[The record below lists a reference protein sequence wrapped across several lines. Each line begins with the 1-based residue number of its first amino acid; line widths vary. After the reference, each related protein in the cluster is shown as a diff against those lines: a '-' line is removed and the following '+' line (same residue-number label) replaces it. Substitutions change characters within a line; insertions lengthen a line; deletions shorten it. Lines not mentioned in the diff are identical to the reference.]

1 MTFYQ
6 ELQLNQAGSK
16 ALIRNSAT
24 NREKIR
30 HTWIYLAK
38 IAITMAFCM
47 AFVMGFS
54 AIFGNDNSIAGVV
67 LLLFLMVF
75 KNADFGICTKHSLA
89 VMGIIF
95 AVLNCMPRLAN
106 SFDPMAGMFMNIGCI
121 FLLTFLSCHN
131 MLMSN
136 QSTVVLGYLLLYGY
150 DATGKTF
157 AMRSI
162 GLLLGAV
169 ATMIV
174 FYRGHRNRSY
184 KRTIKD
190 FFKEFRLHSSRT
202 KWQIAL
208 ALGVSSIMC
217 AVELLHLPRSM
228 WAGIAA
234 MSVILPFEKDAKGR
248 TKGRIPGN
256 LLGGI
261 VFLALYILL
270 PPSFLSYAGIIGG
283 IGVGLS
289 ATYGWQ
295 SLFNSFGAMAVATG
309 LIGLEG
315 AIFFRIMHNI
325 CGSLYGQFFYKF
337 FSITCK
343 SVFFRQ
349 RWIKCCIITKGC
361 CMNEF
366 PNTISCNIPCVFY
379 PIFPTVPS
387 LPQHSGTY
395 HKDFDI

>member
-24 NREKIR
+24 NREKVR

-95 AVLNCMPRLAN
+95 AILMTGPRLAN
-106 SFDPMAGMFMNIGCI
+106 SFGPVGGMFMNIGCI

-184 KRTIKD
+184 KRTIKN
-190 FFKEFRLHSSRT
+190 FFKEFSLHSSRT

-208 ALGVSSIMC
+208 ALGVASIMC
-217 AVELLHLPRSM
+217 VTELLHLPRSM

-234 MSVILPFEKDAKGR
+234 MSVILPFEKDARGR

-325 CGSLYGQFFYKF
+325 CGSLYGQVFYKF
-337 FSITCK
+337 FDNCVSRFMK
-343 SVFFRQ
+343 
-349 RWIKCCIITKGC
+349 
-361 CMNEF
+361 
-366 PNTISCNIPCVFY
+366 NTSPE
-379 PIFPTVPS
+379 TA
-387 LPQHSGTY
+387 
-395 HKDFDI
+395 

>member
-24 NREKIR
+24 TREKFR
-30 HTWIYLAK
+30 HTWIYLVK

-54 AIFGNDNSIAGVV
+54 TIFGNDNSIAGVV
-67 LLLFLMVF
+67 LLLFLMIF
-75 KNADFGICTKHSLA
+75 KNADFGICTRQSLA

-95 AVLNCMPRLAN
+95 AVLMTGPRLAN
-106 SFDPMAGMFMNIGCI
+106 SFHPIIGMFINIGCI

-150 DATGKTF
+150 DAVGKTF

-162 GLLLGAV
+162 GLLLGAA

-174 FYRGHRNRSY
+174 FYRGHKNRRY

-202 KWQIAL
+202 KWQLAL

-217 AVELLHLPRSM
+217 AVELLKLPRAM

-234 MSVILPFEKDAKGR
+234 MSVILPFEKDSKGR
-248 TKGRIPGN
+248 TRGRIPGN
-256 LLGGI
+256 
-261 VFLALYILL
+261 F
-270 PPSFLSYAGIIGG
+270 
-283 IGVGLS
+283 
-289 ATYGWQ
+289 
-295 SLFNSFGAMAVATG
+295 
-309 LIGLEG
+309 
-315 AIFFRIMHNI
+315 
-325 CGSLYGQFFYKF
+325 
-337 FSITCK
+337 
-343 SVFFRQ
+343 
-349 RWIKCCIITKGC
+349 
-361 CMNEF
+361 
-366 PNTISCNIPCVFY
+366 
-379 PIFPTVPS
+379 
-387 LPQHSGTY
+387 
-395 HKDFDI
+395 

>member
-95 AVLNCMPRLAN
+95 AILMTGPRLAN
-106 SFDPMAGMFMNIGCI
+106 SFGPVGGMFMNIGCI

-157 AMRSI
+157 AMRNI

-190 FFKEFRLHSSRT
+190 FFKEFSLHSSRT

-208 ALGVSSIMC
+208 ALGVASIMC

-261 VFLALYILL
+261 VFLALYIML

-315 AIFFRIMHNI
+315 AIFFRIIHNI
-325 CGSLYGQFFYKF
+325 FGSLYGQFFYKF
-337 FSITCK
+337 FDNCVSRFMK
-343 SVFFRQ
+343 
-349 RWIKCCIITKGC
+349 
-361 CMNEF
+361 
-366 PNTISCNIPCVFY
+366 NTSPE
-379 PIFPTVPS
+379 TV
-387 LPQHSGTY
+387 
-395 HKDFDI
+395 

>member
-24 NREKIR
+24 NREKVR

-95 AVLNCMPRLAN
+95 AILMTGPRLAN
-106 SFDPMAGMFMNIGCI
+106 SFGPVGGMFMNIGCI

-131 MLMSN
+131 MLMCN

-190 FFKEFRLHSSRT
+190 FFKEFSLHSSRT

-208 ALGVSSIMC
+208 ALGVASIMC
-217 AVELLHLPRSM
+217 VTELLHLPRSM

-234 MSVILPFEKDAKGR
+234 MSVILPFEKDARGR

-325 CGSLYGQFFYKF
+325 CGSLYGQVFYKF
-337 FSITCK
+337 FDNCVSRFMK
-343 SVFFRQ
+343 
-349 RWIKCCIITKGC
+349 
-361 CMNEF
+361 
-366 PNTISCNIPCVFY
+366 NTSPE
-379 PIFPTVPS
+379 TA
-387 LPQHSGTY
+387 
-395 HKDFDI
+395 

>member
-1 MTFYQ
+1 
-6 ELQLNQAGSK
+6 
-16 ALIRNSAT
+16 
-24 NREKIR
+24 
-30 HTWIYLAK
+30 
-38 IAITMAFCM
+38 MAFCM

-75 KNADFGICTKHSLA
+75 KNVDFGICTKHSLA

-95 AVLNCMPRLAN
+95 AILMTGPRLAN
-106 SFDPMAGMFMNIGCI
+106 SFGPVGGMFMNIGCI

-162 GLLLGAV
+162 GLLLSAV

-190 FFKEFRLHSSRT
+190 FFKEFSLHSSRT

-208 ALGVSSIMC
+208 ALGVASIMC

-261 VFLALYILL
+261 VFLALYIML

-295 SLFNSFGAMAVATG
+295 CLFNSFGAMAVATG

-337 FSITCK
+337 FD
-343 SVFFRQ
+343 
-349 RWIKCCIITKGC
+349 
-361 CMNEF
+361 N
-366 PNTISCNIPCVFY
+366 CVSRFAKKTS
-379 PIFPTVPS
+379 PETA
-387 LPQHSGTY
+387 
-395 HKDFDI
+395 

>member
-95 AVLNCMPRLAN
+95 AILMTGPRLAN
-106 SFDPMAGMFMNIGCI
+106 SFGPVGGMFMNIGCI

-190 FFKEFRLHSSRT
+190 FFKEFRYDATGKTFAMRSIGLLLGAVATMIVFYRGHRNRSYKRTIKDFFKEFSLHSSRT

-248 TKGRIPGN
+248 IKGRIPGN

-261 VFLALYILL
+261 VFLALYIML

-337 FSITCK
+337 FD
-343 SVFFRQ
+343 
-349 RWIKCCIITKGC
+349 
-361 CMNEF
+361 N
-366 PNTISCNIPCVFY
+366 CVSRFAKKTS
-379 PIFPTVPS
+379 PETA
-387 LPQHSGTY
+387 
-395 HKDFDI
+395 

>member
-24 NREKIR
+24 NREKVR

-95 AVLNCMPRLAN
+95 AILMTGPRLAN
-106 SFDPMAGMFMNIGCI
+106 SFGPVGGMFMNIGCI

-157 AMRSI
+157 AMRSL

-190 FFKEFRLHSSRT
+190 FFKEFSLHSSRT

-208 ALGVSSIMC
+208 ALGVASIMC
-217 AVELLHLPRSM
+217 VTELLHLPRSM

-234 MSVILPFEKDAKGR
+234 MSVILPFEKDARGR

-325 CGSLYGQFFYKF
+325 CGSLYGQVFYKF
-337 FSITCK
+337 FDNCVSRFMK
-343 SVFFRQ
+343 
-349 RWIKCCIITKGC
+349 
-361 CMNEF
+361 
-366 PNTISCNIPCVFY
+366 NTSPE
-379 PIFPTVPS
+379 TA
-387 LPQHSGTY
+387 
-395 HKDFDI
+395 

>member
-24 NREKIR
+24 NREKVR

-95 AVLNCMPRLAN
+95 AILMTGPKLAN
-106 SFDPMAGMFMNIGCI
+106 SFGPVGGMFMNIGCI

-131 MLMSN
+131 MLMCN

-162 GLLLGAV
+162 GLLLSAV

-190 FFKEFRLHSSRT
+190 FFKEFSLHSSRT

-208 ALGVSSIMC
+208 ALGVASIMC
-217 AVELLHLPRSM
+217 ITELLHLPRSM

-234 MSVILPFEKDAKGR
+234 MSVILPFEKDARGR

-325 CGSLYGQFFYKF
+325 CGSLYGQIFYKF
-337 FSITCK
+337 FDNCVSRFMK
-343 SVFFRQ
+343 
-349 RWIKCCIITKGC
+349 
-361 CMNEF
+361 
-366 PNTISCNIPCVFY
+366 NTSPE
-379 PIFPTVPS
+379 TA
-387 LPQHSGTY
+387 
-395 HKDFDI
+395 

>member
-16 ALIRNSAT
+16 ALIRNSVT
-24 NREKIR
+24 NREKVR

-95 AVLNCMPRLAN
+95 VILMTGPRLAN
-106 SFDPMAGMFMNIGCI
+106 SFGPVGGMFMNIGCI

-190 FFKEFRLHSSRT
+190 FFKEFSLHSSRT

-208 ALGVSSIMC
+208 ALGVASIMC
-217 AVELLHLPRSM
+217 VTELLHLPRSM

-234 MSVILPFEKDAKGR
+234 MSVILPFEKDARGR

-325 CGSLYGQFFYKF
+325 CGSLYGQVFYKF
-337 FSITCK
+337 FDNCVSRFMK
-343 SVFFRQ
+343 
-349 RWIKCCIITKGC
+349 
-361 CMNEF
+361 
-366 PNTISCNIPCVFY
+366 NTSPE
-379 PIFPTVPS
+379 TA
-387 LPQHSGTY
+387 
-395 HKDFDI
+395 

>member
-16 ALIRNSAT
+16 AFIRNSAT

-95 AVLNCMPRLAN
+95 AILMTGPRLAN
-106 SFDPMAGMFMNIGCI
+106 SFGPVGGMFMNIGCI

-190 FFKEFRLHSSRT
+190 FFKEFSLHSSRT

-208 ALGVSSIMC
+208 ALGVASIMC
-217 AVELLHLPRSM
+217 TVELLHLPRSM

-234 MSVILPFEKDAKGR
+234 MSVILPFEKDARGR
-248 TKGRIPGN
+248 TKGRISGN

-261 VFLALYILL
+261 VFLALYIML

-309 LIGLEG
+309 LIELEG

-337 FSITCK
+337 FDNCVSRFMK
-343 SVFFRQ
+343 
-349 RWIKCCIITKGC
+349 
-361 CMNEF
+361 
-366 PNTISCNIPCVFY
+366 NTSPK
-379 PIFPTVPS
+379 TA
-387 LPQHSGTY
+387 
-395 HKDFDI
+395 

>member
-24 NREKIR
+24 NREKVR

-95 AVLNCMPRLAN
+95 AILMTGPRLAN
-106 SFDPMAGMFMNIGCI
+106 SFGPVGGMFMNIGCI

-190 FFKEFRLHSSRT
+190 FFKEFSLHSSRT

-208 ALGVSSIMC
+208 ALGVASIMC
-217 AVELLHLPRSM
+217 VTELLHLPRSM

-234 MSVILPFEKDAKGR
+234 MSVILPFEKDARGR

-261 VFLALYILL
+261 VFLALYSLL

-325 CGSLYGQFFYKF
+325 CGSLYGQIFYKF
-337 FSITCK
+337 FDNCVSRFMK
-343 SVFFRQ
+343 
-349 RWIKCCIITKGC
+349 
-361 CMNEF
+361 
-366 PNTISCNIPCVFY
+366 NTSPE
-379 PIFPTVPS
+379 TA
-387 LPQHSGTY
+387 
-395 HKDFDI
+395 

>member
-16 ALIRNSAT
+16 TLIRNSAT
-24 NREKIR
+24 NREKVR

-95 AVLNCMPRLAN
+95 VILMTGPRLAN
-106 SFDPMAGMFMNIGCI
+106 SFGPVGGMFMNIGCI

-190 FFKEFRLHSSRT
+190 FFKEFSLHSSRT

-208 ALGVSSIMC
+208 ALGVASIMC
-217 AVELLHLPRSM
+217 VTELLHLPRSM

-234 MSVILPFEKDAKGR
+234 MSVILPFEKDARGR

-325 CGSLYGQFFYKF
+325 CGSLYGQVFYKF
-337 FSITCK
+337 FDNCVSRFMK
-343 SVFFRQ
+343 
-349 RWIKCCIITKGC
+349 
-361 CMNEF
+361 
-366 PNTISCNIPCVFY
+366 NTSPE
-379 PIFPTVPS
+379 TA
-387 LPQHSGTY
+387 
-395 HKDFDI
+395 

>member
-24 NREKIR
+24 NREKVR

-95 AVLNCMPRLAN
+95 VILMTGPRLAN
-106 SFDPMAGMFMNIGCI
+106 SFGPVGGMFMNIGCI

-131 MLMSN
+131 ILMSN

-190 FFKEFRLHSSRT
+190 FFKEFSLHSSRT

-208 ALGVSSIMC
+208 ALGVASIMC
-217 AVELLHLPRSM
+217 VTELLHLPRSM

-234 MSVILPFEKDAKGR
+234 MSVILPFEKDARGR

-261 VFLALYILL
+261 VFLALYSLL

-325 CGSLYGQFFYKF
+325 CGSLYGQVFYKF
-337 FSITCK
+337 FDNCVSRFMK
-343 SVFFRQ
+343 
-349 RWIKCCIITKGC
+349 
-361 CMNEF
+361 
-366 PNTISCNIPCVFY
+366 NTSPE
-379 PIFPTVPS
+379 TA
-387 LPQHSGTY
+387 
-395 HKDFDI
+395 

>member
-24 NREKIR
+24 NREKVR

-95 AVLNCMPRLAN
+95 AILMTGPRLAN
-106 SFDPMAGMFMNIGCI
+106 SFGPVGGMFMNIGCI

-190 FFKEFRLHSSRT
+190 FFKEFSLHSSRT

-208 ALGVSSIMC
+208 ALGVASIMC
-217 AVELLHLPRSM
+217 VTELLHLPRSM

-234 MSVILPFEKDAKGR
+234 MSVILPFEKDARGR

-261 VFLALYILL
+261 VFLALYSLL

-325 CGSLYGQFFYKF
+325 CGSLYGQVFYKF
-337 FSITCK
+337 FDNCVSRFMK
-343 SVFFRQ
+343 
-349 RWIKCCIITKGC
+349 
-361 CMNEF
+361 
-366 PNTISCNIPCVFY
+366 NTSPE
-379 PIFPTVPS
+379 TA
-387 LPQHSGTY
+387 
-395 HKDFDI
+395 

>member
-1 MTFYQ
+1 
-6 ELQLNQAGSK
+6 
-16 ALIRNSAT
+16 
-24 NREKIR
+24 
-30 HTWIYLAK
+30 
-38 IAITMAFCM
+38 
-47 AFVMGFS
+47 
-54 AIFGNDNSIAGVV
+54 
-67 LLLFLMVF
+67 
-75 KNADFGICTKHSLA
+75 
-89 VMGIIF
+89 
-95 AVLNCMPRLAN
+95 
-106 SFDPMAGMFMNIGCI
+106 
-121 FLLTFLSCHN
+121 

-190 FFKEFRLHSSRT
+190 FFKEFSLHSSRT

-208 ALGVSSIMC
+208 ALGVASIMC

-248 TKGRIPGN
+248 IKGRIPGN

-325 CGSLYGQFFYKF
+325 CGSLYGQVFYKF
-337 FSITCK
+337 FDNCVSRFMK
-343 SVFFRQ
+343 
-349 RWIKCCIITKGC
+349 
-361 CMNEF
+361 
-366 PNTISCNIPCVFY
+366 NTSPE
-379 PIFPTVPS
+379 TV
-387 LPQHSGTY
+387 
-395 HKDFDI
+395 

>member
-30 HTWIYLAK
+30 HTCIYLAK

-95 AVLNCMPRLAN
+95 AILMTGPRLAN
-106 SFDPMAGMFMNIGCI
+106 SFGPVGGMFMNIGCI

-162 GLLLGAV
+162 ELLLGAV

-190 FFKEFRLHSSRT
+190 FFKEFSLHSSRT

-337 FSITCK
+337 FD
-343 SVFFRQ
+343 
-349 RWIKCCIITKGC
+349 
-361 CMNEF
+361 N
-366 PNTISCNIPCVFY
+366 CVSRFAKKTS
-379 PIFPTVPS
+379 PETA
-387 LPQHSGTY
+387 
-395 HKDFDI
+395 

>member
-16 ALIRNSAT
+16 ALIRNSTT
-24 NREKIR
+24 NREKVR

-95 AVLNCMPRLAN
+95 AILMTGPRLAN
-106 SFDPMAGMFMNIGCI
+106 SFGPVGGMFMNIGCI

-190 FFKEFRLHSSRT
+190 FFKEFSLHSSRT

-208 ALGVSSIMC
+208 ALGVASIMC
-217 AVELLHLPRSM
+217 VTELLHLPRSM

-234 MSVILPFEKDAKGR
+234 MSVILPFEKDARGR

-325 CGSLYGQFFYKF
+325 CGSLYGQVFYKF
-337 FSITCK
+337 FDNCVSRFMK
-343 SVFFRQ
+343 
-349 RWIKCCIITKGC
+349 
-361 CMNEF
+361 
-366 PNTISCNIPCVFY
+366 NTSPE
-379 PIFPTVPS
+379 TA
-387 LPQHSGTY
+387 
-395 HKDFDI
+395 

>member
-16 ALIRNSAT
+16 AIIRNSAT
-24 NREKIR
+24 NREKVR

-95 AVLNCMPRLAN
+95 AILMTGPRLAN
-106 SFDPMAGMFMNIGCI
+106 SFGPVGGMFMNIGCI

-190 FFKEFRLHSSRT
+190 FFKEFSLHSSRT

-208 ALGVSSIMC
+208 ALGVASIMC
-217 AVELLHLPRSM
+217 VTELLHLPRSM

-234 MSVILPFEKDAKGR
+234 MSVILPFEKDARGR

-325 CGSLYGQFFYKF
+325 CGSLYGQVFYKF
-337 FSITCK
+337 FDNCVSRFMK
-343 SVFFRQ
+343 
-349 RWIKCCIITKGC
+349 
-361 CMNEF
+361 
-366 PNTISCNIPCVFY
+366 NTSPE
-379 PIFPTVPS
+379 TA
-387 LPQHSGTY
+387 
-395 HKDFDI
+395 